1 MGKVLLHFSRARHL
15 DMEILDLVLYC
26 QVDLWE
32 GELPS
37 HMNVLAE
44 LLFHVYIVRTKRN
57 ETKQNEKSPLYLGLH
72 VSAHLS
78 WRA

>member
-1 MGKVLLHFSRARHL
+1 
-15 DMEILDLVLYC
+15 MEILDLVLYC

-44 LLFHVYIVRTKRN
+44 LLFHVYIVRTKRS
-57 ETKQNEKSPLYLGLH
+57 ETKRNEKSPLYLGLH